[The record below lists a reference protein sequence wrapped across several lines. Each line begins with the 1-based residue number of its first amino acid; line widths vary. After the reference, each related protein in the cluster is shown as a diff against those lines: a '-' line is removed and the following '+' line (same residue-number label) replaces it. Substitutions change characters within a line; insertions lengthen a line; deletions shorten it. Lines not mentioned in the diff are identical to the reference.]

1 VSNDWV
7 VRYDNRY
14 FQIERQSQRPPA
26 RSTVQVYEAAD
37 GEIEIRY
44 RDRVMR
50 HQELPAERLAAK
62 RATAPSAYQAAPS
75 APTAPRSLPA
85 ARRRGQQSADHPWN
99 HHAATQRR
107 EYLQFARDRRAWER
121 VQP

>member
-14 FQIERQSQRPPA
+14 FQIERQSHRPPA

-37 GEIEIRY
+37 GQIEIRY

-50 HQELPAERLAAK
+50 WQEIAAASLLAK
-62 RATAPSAYQAAPS
+62 HT
-75 APTAPRSLPA
+75 T
-85 ARRRGQQSADHPWN
+85 
-99 HHAATQRR
+99 
-107 EYLQFARDRRAWER
+107 
-121 VQP
+121 